1 MYLQFLK
8 ENDKENFL
16 SLAHGVSLL
25 DGALGNEE
33 QQMLDSYCSEMGVSN
48 KLLQSI
54 VPLDTAVI
62 NLTNDSS
69 PLTKRI
75 VIFELVGLAMSDG
88 IYDKVEKEF
97 IVSLISKFNL
107 TNDYLSKCE
116 SYISDYMLLQAK
128 INTLVVE

>member
-1 MYLQFLK
+1 
-8 ENDKENFL
+8 
-16 SLAHGVSLL
+16 
-25 DGALGNEE
+25 
-33 QQMLDSYCSEMGVSN
+33 MLDSYCSEMGVSN